1 MQQSWNSIISIVYK
15 IVFDKLRTKLLIVCV
30 PGVCVFVCVYE
41 CTCVCARVCVLR
53 ALLRRRWRRC

>member
-30 PGVCVFVCVYE
+30 PGVCVYE